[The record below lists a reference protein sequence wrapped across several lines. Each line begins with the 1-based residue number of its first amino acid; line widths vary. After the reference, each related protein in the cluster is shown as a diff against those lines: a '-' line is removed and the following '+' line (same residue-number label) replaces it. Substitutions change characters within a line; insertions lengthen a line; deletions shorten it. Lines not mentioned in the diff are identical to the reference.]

1 MKNGQTEKNQ
11 GFRLDF
17 FARRRTKV
25 RRVAKFVRSIKHK
38 KFLQLMISNKIMGF
52 CNLFDSAEPLDMCG
66 FIRSSLF
73 LQPLYFLYELFRAF
87 FRVCFFKIK

>member
-38 KFLQLMISNKIMGF
+38 KFYN
-52 CNLFDSAEPLDMCG
+52 
-66 FIRSSLF
+66 
-73 LQPLYFLYELFRAF
+73 
-87 FRVCFFKIK
+87 

>member
-11 GFRLDF
+11 DFRLDF

-52 CNLFDSAEPLDMCG
+52 CNLFDFAEPLDLYG

-73 LQPLYFLYELFRAF
+73 LHPLFLS
-87 FRVCFFKIK
+87 IS